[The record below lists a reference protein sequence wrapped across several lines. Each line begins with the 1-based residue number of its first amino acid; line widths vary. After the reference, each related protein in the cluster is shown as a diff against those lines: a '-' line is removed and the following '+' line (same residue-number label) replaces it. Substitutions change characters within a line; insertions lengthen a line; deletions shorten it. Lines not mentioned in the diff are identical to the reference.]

1 MERKVE
7 SQIFGVIDELEQYIS
22 ECKPKVFS
30 STEIYVE
37 KDVIQGFI
45 DELRRKAPEEIA
57 RYQKIISNQ
66 DSILDNARKMAD
78 GLIEKATAQTDEM
91 LSQNEILKK
100 AYEQAEAVKA
110 QTMAEAQMTLDNA
123 TTEANA
129 CREAAMGYMED
140 VMNYVE
146 GLLSTSSRT
155 VSDQYDQLLNALNFK
170 LQAVKKDHESLR
182 ESRGGRSSETEK
194 AERTSKP
201 GPGPSKVYPED
212 KDE

>member
-1 MERKVE
+1 MERKME

-22 ECKPKVFS
+22 ECKPKLLS

-37 KDVIQGFI
+37 KEVIQGYI
-45 DELRRKAPEEIA
+45 DDLRRKAPEEIA

-100 AYEQAEAVKA
+100 AYEQADAVTQ
-110 QTMAEAQMTLDNA
+110 QTMAEAQNILDNA
-123 TTEANA
+123 TNEANA

-146 GLLSTSSRT
+146 GLLTASSRT
-155 VSDQYDQLLNALNFK
+155 VTDQYDDLLNALNSK
-170 LQAVKKDHESLR
+170 LQSVKNDHESLR
-182 ESRGGRSSETEK
+182 ASRNGKEEPESS
-194 AERTSKP
+194 
-201 GPGPSKVYPED
+201 GPNVSTVYPDTDNE
-212 KDE
+212 

>member
-1 MERKVE
+1 MERKME

-22 ECKPKVFS
+22 ECKPKLLS

-45 DELRRKAPEEIA
+45 DDLRRKAPEEIA

-91 LSQNEILKK
+91 LSQNEIMKK
-100 AYEQAEAVKA
+100 AYEQADAVTR
-110 QTMAEAQMTLDNA
+110 QTMEEAQLILDNA
-123 TTEANA
+123 TNEANA

-146 GLLSTSSRT
+146 GLLSSSSRT
-155 VSDQYDQLLNALNFK
+155 VSDQYDSLLNALNSK
-170 LQAVKKDHESLR
+170 LQAVKSDHDSLR
-182 ESRGGRSSETEK
+182 ASRNGKSQDEDERS
-194 AERTSKP
+194 
-201 GPGPSKVYPED
+201 GPNVSTVYPDSDRE
-212 KDE
+212 

>member
-1 MERKVE
+1 MERKME

-22 ECKPKVFS
+22 ECKPKLLS

-45 DELRRKAPEEIA
+45 DDLRRKAPEEIA

-100 AYEQAEAVKA
+100 AYEQADAVTQ
-110 QTMAEAQMTLDNA
+110 QTMAEAQNILDNA
-123 TTEANA
+123 TNEANA

-146 GLLSTSSRT
+146 GLLTASSRT
-155 VSDQYDQLLNALNFK
+155 VSDQYDDLLNALNSK
-170 LQAVKKDHESLR
+170 LQAVKNDHDSLR
-182 ESRGGRSSETEK
+182 ASRNVKSEEPESS
-194 AERTSKP
+194 
-201 GPGPSKVYPED
+201 GPNVSTVYPD
-212 KDE
+212 TDNQ

>member
-1 MERKVE
+1 MERKME

-22 ECKPKVFS
+22 ECKPKLLS

-37 KDVIQGFI
+37 KEVIQGFI
-45 DELRRKAPEEIA
+45 DDLRRKAPEEIA

-100 AYEQAEAVKA
+100 AYEQADAVTQ
-110 QTMAEAQMTLDNA
+110 QTMAEAQNILDNA
-123 TTEANA
+123 TNEANA

-146 GLLSTSSRT
+146 GLLSASSKT
-155 VSDQYDQLLNALNFK
+155 VTAQYDDLLNALNSK
-170 LQAVKKDHESLR
+170 LQAVKNDHDSLR
-182 ESRGGRSSETEK
+182 ASRNGSPEPESS
-194 AERTSKP
+194 
-201 GPGPSKVYPED
+201 GPNVSTVYPDTDNE
-212 KDE
+212 

>member
-1 MERKVE
+1 MERKME

-22 ECKPKVFS
+22 ECKPKLLS

-37 KDVIQGFI
+37 KEVIQGYI
-45 DELRRKAPEEIA
+45 DDLRRKAPEEIA

-100 AYEQAEAVKA
+100 AYEQADAVTQ
-110 QTMAEAQMTLDNA
+110 QTMADAQMILDNA
-123 TTEANA
+123 TNEANA

-146 GLLSTSSRT
+146 GLLSSSSRT
-155 VSDQYDQLLNALNFK
+155 VSDQYDALHNALNSK
-170 LQAVKKDHESLR
+170 LQAVKADHESLR
-182 ESRGGRSSETEK
+182 ASKAASDEEERDERPERPGRGVST
-194 AERTSKP
+194 
-201 GPGPSKVYPED
+201 VYPDSD
-212 KDE
+212 KD

>member
-1 MERKVE
+1 ME

-22 ECKPKVFS
+22 ECKPKLLS

-45 DELRRKAPEEIA
+45 DDLRRKAPEEIA

-100 AYEQAEAVKA
+100 A
-110 QTMAEAQMTLDNA
+110 
-123 TTEANA
+123 
-129 CREAAMGYMED
+129 
-140 VMNYVE
+140 
-146 GLLSTSSRT
+146 
-155 VSDQYDQLLNALNFK
+155 
-170 LQAVKKDHESLR
+170 
-182 ESRGGRSSETEK
+182 
-194 AERTSKP
+194 
-201 GPGPSKVYPED
+201 
-212 KDE
+212 

>member
-1 MERKVE
+1 MERKME

-22 ECKPKVFS
+22 ECKPKLLS
-30 STEIYVE
+30 NTDIICE
-37 KDVIQGFI
+37 KDVLQGFI
-45 DELRRKAPEEIA
+45 DDLRRKAPEEIA

-100 AYEQAEAVKA
+100 AYEQADAVTQ
-110 QTMAEAQMTLDNA
+110 QTMADAQMILDNA
-123 TTEANA
+123 TNEANA

-146 GLLSTSSRT
+146 GLLSSSSRT
-155 VSDQYDQLLNALNFK
+155 VSDQYDALHNALNSK
-170 LQAVKKDHESLR
+170 LQAVKADHESLR
-182 ESRGGRSSETEK
+182 ASKAASDEEERDERPERHGRGVST
-194 AERTSKP
+194 
-201 GPGPSKVYPED
+201 VYPDSD
-212 KDE
+212 KD

>member
-1 MERKVE
+1 MERKME

-22 ECKPKVFS
+22 ECKPKLLS

-37 KDVIQGFI
+37 KEVIQGYI
-45 DELRRKAPEEIA
+45 DDLRRKAPEEIA

-100 AYEQAEAVKA
+100 AYEQADAVTQ
-110 QTMAEAQMTLDNA
+110 QTMAEAQNILDNA
-123 TTEANA
+123 TNEANA

-146 GLLSTSSRT
+146 GLLTASSRT
-155 VSDQYDQLLNALNFK
+155 VSDQYDDLLNALNSK
-170 LQAVKKDHESLR
+170 LQAVKNDHDSLR
-182 ESRGGRSSETEK
+182 ASRNGKSEEPESS
-194 AERTSKP
+194 
-201 GPGPSKVYPED
+201 GPNVSTVYPDTDNE
-212 KDE
+212 

>member
-37 KDVIQGFI
+37 KEVIQGFI

-91 LSQNEILKK
+91 LSQNEIMKK
-100 AYEQAEAVKA
+100 AYEQADAVTS
-110 QTMAEAQMTLDNA
+110 QTMAEAQQILDNA
-123 TTEANA
+123 TSEANA
-129 CREAAMGYMED
+129 CRDAAMEYMED
-140 VMNYVE
+140 VMKYVE
-146 GLLSTSSRT
+146 GLLASSSRT
-155 VSDQYDQLLNALNFK
+155 VSDQYDSLLNALNSK
-170 LQAVKKDHESLR
+170 LQAVKADHDSLK
-182 ESRGGRSSETEK
+182 ESRSGRDE
-194 AERTSKP
+194 KP
-201 GPGPSKVYPED
+201 GPSGPSVSTVYPDTNKE
-212 KDE
+212 

>member
-1 MERKVE
+1 MERKME

-22 ECKPKVFS
+22 ECKPKLLS

-37 KDVIQGFI
+37 KEVIQGYI
-45 DELRRKAPEEIA
+45 DDLRRKAPEEIA

-100 AYEQAEAVKA
+100 AYEQADAVTQ
-110 QTMAEAQMTLDNA
+110 QTMAEAQNILDNA
-123 TTEANA
+123 TNEANA

-146 GLLSTSSRT
+146 GLLSASSKT
-155 VSDQYDQLLNALNFK
+155 VTAQYDDLLNALNSK
-170 LQAVKKDHESLR
+170 LQAVKNDHESLR
-182 ESRGGRSSETEK
+182 ASRNGSAEEPEST
-194 AERTSKP
+194 
-201 GPGPSKVYPED
+201 GPNVSTVYPDTDNE
-212 KDE
+212 

>member
-1 MERKVE
+1 MERKME

-22 ECKPKVFS
+22 ECKPKLLS

-45 DELRRKAPEEIA
+45 DDLRRKAPEEIA

-100 AYEQAEAVKA
+100 AYEQADAVTQ
-110 QTMAEAQMTLDNA
+110 QTMAEAQNILDNA
-123 TTEANA
+123 TNEANA

-146 GLLSTSSRT
+146 GLLTASSRT
-155 VSDQYDQLLNALNFK
+155 VSDQYDDLLNALNSK
-170 LQAVKKDHESLR
+170 LQAVKNDHDSLR
-182 ESRGGRSSETEK
+182 ASRNVKSEEPESS
-194 AERTSKP
+194 
-201 GPGPSKVYPED
+201 GPNVSTVYPD
-212 KDE
+212 NDNQ